1 MEYTYITQD
10 EGLFIVA
17 SCFDGDI
24 ELTQG
29 ATTVGRINS
38 KGIVTEVYEGTII
51 GRHFFH
57 EDGYFRVSK

>member
-10 EGLFIVA
+10 EGLLVVA

-24 ELTQG
+24 ELSQG

-38 KGIVTEVYEGTII
+38 KGIVTEVYEGSII
-51 GRHFFH
+51 DRDFLH